1 MKTMKKIAIA
11 AITATSILA
20 LSACSSGDKE
30 VIAKTDAGDVTK
42 GELYTNMKKTAGAS
56 VLTQLVQEKVLDKKY
71 KVSDKEIDNKLKE
84 YKTQLGDQYTALEK
98 QYGKDYLKEQVKYE
112 LLTQK
117 AAKDNIKVTD
127 DEIKEYWEGLKGQIR
142 ASHILVADKKTAEEI
157 EKKLK
162 KGEKFDA
169 LAKEYSTDTGSA
181 TNGGELGWIS
191 KDNEQLDSTFRKAAF
206 KLKTN
211 EVSDPV
217 KTQFGYH
224 IIKKT
229 EERGKYEDMKK
240 ELKSEV
246 LEQKLND
253 SNAVQE
259 AVQKVMKKAD
269 IEVKDKDLKDT
280 FNTSSTSNSTSSS
293 SSSSK

>member
-1 MKTMKKIAIA
+1 MKKIAIA

-20 LSACSSGDKE
+20 LSACSGGDKE

-71 KVSDKEIDNKLKE
+71 KVTDKEIDNKLKE
-84 YKTQLGDQYTALEK
+84 YKSQLGDQYTALED

-127 DEIKEYWEGLKGQIR
+127 ADIKEYWEGLKGKIR
-142 ASHILVADKKTAEEI
+142 ASHILVADKKTAEEV

-162 KGEKFDA
+162 KGEKFED
-169 LAKEYSTDTGSA
+169 LAKEYSTDSSA
-181 TNGGELGWIS
+181 SKGGDLGWFA
-191 KDNEQLDSTFRKAAF
+191 KDGMVAEFSKAAF
-206 KLKTN
+206 KLKTG

-217 KTQFGYH
+217 KSQYGYH

-269 IEVKDKDLKDT
+269 IEVKDKELKDT
-280 FNTSSTSNSTSSS
+280 
-293 SSSSK
+293 

>member
-1 MKTMKKIAIA
+1 MKKIAIA
-11 AITATSILA
+11 AITATSILT

-42 GELYTNMKKTAGAS
+42 GELYTYMKKTAGAS
-56 VLTQLVQEKVLDKKY
+56 ALTQLAQEKVLDKKY
-71 KVSDKEIDNKLKE
+71 KVTDKEVENKLQE
-84 YKTQLGDQYTALEK
+84 YKTQLGDQYSTIKK
-98 QYGKDYLKEQVKYE
+98 QYGEDFLKETVKME
-112 LLTQK
+112 LLTEK

-127 DEIKEYWEGLKGQIR
+127 DEVKEYWENLKGQIR
-142 ASHILVADKKTAEEI
+142 ASHILVADKKTAEEV

-162 KGEKFDA
+162 KGEKFES
-169 LAKEYSTDTGSA
+169 LAKEYSTDTSSA

-211 EVSDPV
+211 EVSEPV

-240 ELKSEV
+240 ELKSDV
-246 LEQKLND
+246 LDQKLND
-253 SNAVQE
+253 NTAVQA

-269 IEVKDKDLKDT
+269 IDVKDKDLKDT
-280 FNTSSTSNSTSSS
+280 FNTSSNSSS

>member
-1 MKTMKKIAIA
+1 MKKIAIA

-42 GELYTNMKKTAGAS
+42 GELYTNMKKQAGAS

-71 KVSDKEIDNKLKE
+71 KVSDKEIDNKMKE
-84 YKTQLGDQYTALEK
+84 YKTQIGDQYTALED

-127 DEIKEYWEGLKGQIR
+127 DEIKEYWENLKGQIR
-142 ASHILVADKKTAEEI
+142 ASHILVADKKTAEEV

-181 TNGGELGWIS
+181 KNGGELGWIS

-240 ELKSEV
+240 EPKSDV
-246 LEQKLND
+246 LDQKLND
-253 SNAVQE
+253 NTAVQA

-269 IEVKDKDLKDT
+269 IDVKDKDLKDT
-280 FNTSSTSNSTSSS
+280 FKTSASTSGSSN
-293 SSSSK
+293 SSK

>member
-1 MKTMKKIAIA
+1 MKKIAIA

-42 GELYTNMKKTAGAS
+42 GELYTYMKKTAGAS
-56 VLTQLVQEKVLDKKY
+56 ALTQLAQEKVLDKKY
-71 KVSDKEIDNKLKE
+71 KVTDKEVENKLQE
-84 YKTQLGDQYTALEK
+84 YKTQLGDQYSTIKK
-98 QYGKDYLKEQVKYE
+98 QYGEDFLKETVKME
-112 LLTQK
+112 LLTEK

-127 DEIKEYWEGLKGQIR
+127 EEVKEYWENLKGQIR
-142 ASHILVADKKTAEEI
+142 ASHILVADKKTAEEV

-162 KGEKFDA
+162 KGNKFED
-169 LAKEYSTDTGSA
+169 LAKEYSTDTSSA

-240 ELKSEV
+240 ELKSDV

-253 SNAVQE
+253 NTAVQA
-259 AVQKVMKKAD
+259 AVEKVMKKAD

-280 FNTSSTSNSTSSS
+280 FNTSASTNSSSNSS

>member
-1 MKTMKKIAIA
+1 MKKIAIA

-229 EERGKYEDMKK
+229 EERGKYDDMKK

-269 IEVKDKDLKDT
+269 IEVKDKDLKAT

-293 SSSSK
+293 SSNSK

>member
-1 MKTMKKIAIA
+1 MKKIAIA

-191 KDNEQLDSTFRKAAF
+191 KDNEQLDATFRKAAF

-240 ELKSEV
+240 ELKSDV
-246 LEQKLND
+246 LDQKLND
-253 SNAVQE
+253 NTAVQA

-269 IEVKDKDLKDT
+269 IDVKDKDLKNT
-280 FNTSSTSNSTSSS
+280 FNTSASTSSS

>member
-1 MKTMKKIAIA
+1 MKKIAIA

-229 EERGKYEDMKK
+229 EERGKYDDMKK

-246 LEQKLND
+246 LEQKLNN

-293 SSSSK
+293 SSNSK

>member
-1 MKTMKKIAIA
+1 MKKIAIA

-127 DEIKEYWEGLKGQIR
+127 ADIKEYWEGLKGKIR
-142 ASHILVADKKTAEEI
+142 ASHILVADKKTAEEV

-162 KGEKFDA
+162 KGEKFED
-169 LAKEYSTDTGSA
+169 LAKEYSTDSSA
-181 TNGGELGWIS
+181 SKGGDLGWFA
-191 KDNEQLDSTFRKAAF
+191 KEGQMDETFSKAAF
-206 KLKTN
+206 KLKTG

-217 KTQFGYH
+217 KTKYGYH

-229 EERGKYEDMKK
+229 EERGKYDDMKK

-253 SNAVQE
+253 NAAVQE

-293 SSSSK
+293 SSNSK

>member
-1 MKTMKKIAIA
+1 MKKIAIA

-42 GELYTNMKKTAGAS
+42 GELYTNMKKQAGAS

-71 KVSDKEIDNKLKE
+71 KVSDKEIDNKMKE
-84 YKTQLGDQYTALEK
+84 YKTQLGDQYTALED

-127 DEIKEYWEGLKGQIR
+127 DEIKEYWENLKGQIR
-142 ASHILVADKKTAEEI
+142 ASHILVADKKTAEEV

-240 ELKSEV
+240 DLKSDV

-253 SNAVQE
+253 NTAVQA

-269 IEVKDKDLKDT
+269 IDVKDKDLKDT
-280 FNTSSTSNSTSSS
+280 FNTSASTGSSSNS
-293 SSSSK
+293 SK

>member
-1 MKTMKKIAIA
+1 MKKIAIA

-42 GELYTNMKKTAGAS
+42 GELYTNMKKQAGAS

-84 YKTQLGDQYTALEK
+84 YKTQLGDQYTALED

-127 DEIKEYWEGLKGQIR
+127 DEIKEYWENLKGQIR
-142 ASHILVADKKTAEEI
+142 ASHILVADKKTAEEV

-169 LAKEYSTDTGSA
+169 LAKEYSTDTSSA

-240 ELKSEV
+240 ELKSDV

-253 SNAVQE
+253 STAVQA

-269 IEVKDKDLKDT
+269 IDVKDKDLKDT
-280 FNTSSTSNSTSSS
+280 FNTSSSTSSS
-293 SSSSK
+293 SNSSK

>member
-1 MKTMKKIAIA
+1 MKKIAIA

-71 KVSDKEIDNKLKE
+71 KVTDKEIDNKLKE
-84 YKTQLGDQYTALEK
+84 YKTQLGDQYSALEK

-127 DEIKEYWEGLKGQIR
+127 DEIKEYWENLKGQIR
-142 ASHILVADKKTAEEI
+142 ASHILVADKKTAEEV

-229 EERGKYEDMKK
+229 EERGKYDDMKK

-246 LEQKLND
+246 SEQKLSDNA
-253 SNAVQE
+253 AVQE

-280 FNTSSTSNSTSSS
+280 FKTSSTSSSTSSS
-293 SSSSK
+293 SNSSK

>member
-1 MKTMKKIAIA
+1 MKKIAIA

-229 EERGKYEDMKK
+229 EERGKYDDMKK

-269 IEVKDKDLKDT
+269 IEVKDKDLKAT

-293 SSSSK
+293 

>member
-1 MKTMKKIAIA
+1 MKKIAIA

-127 DEIKEYWEGLKGQIR
+127 DEIKEYWKGLKGQIR
-142 ASHILVADKKTAEEI
+142 ASHIVVADKKTAEEV

-162 KGEKFDA
+162 KGEKFED
-169 LAKEYSTDTGSA
+169 LAKEYSTDSTA

-211 EVSDPV
+211 EVSNPV

-293 SSSSK
+293 SSNSK

>member
-1 MKTMKKIAIA
+1 MKKIAIA

-142 ASHILVADKKTAEEI
+142 ASHIVVADKKTAEEV

-162 KGEKFDA
+162 KGEKFED
-169 LAKEYSTDTGSA
+169 LAKEYSTDSTA

-211 EVSDPV
+211 EVSNPV

-293 SSSSK
+293 SSNSK

>member
-1 MKTMKKIAIA
+1 MKKIAIA

-269 IEVKDKDLKDT
+269 IEVKDKDLGSVILT
-280 FNTSSTSNSTSSS
+280 
-293 SSSSK
+293 

>member
-1 MKTMKKIAIA
+1 MKKIAIA

-20 LSACSSGDKE
+20 LSACSGGDKE

-71 KVSDKEIDNKLKE
+71 KVTDKEIDNKLKE
-84 YKTQLGDQYTALEK
+84 YKSQLGDQYTALEE

-127 DEIKEYWEGLKGQIR
+127 DEIKEYWEGLKGNIR
-142 ASHILVADKKTAEEI
+142 ASHIVVADKKTAEEV

-162 KGEKFDA
+162 KGEKFED
-169 LAKEYSTDTGSA
+169 LAKEYSTDSTAS
-181 TNGGELGWIS
+181 NGGQLGWIA
-191 KDNEQLDSTFRKAAF
+191 KDNAQLDSTFRKAAF
-206 KLKTN
+206 GLKTN
-211 EVSDPV
+211 EVSEPV

-253 SNAVQE
+253 NNAVQE

-269 IEVKDKDLKDT
+269 IEVKDKELKDT
-280 FNTSSTSNSTSSS
+280 FNTSSTSSTSSS
-293 SSSSK
+293 SNSSK

>member
-1 MKTMKKIAIA
+1 MKKIAIA
-11 AITATSILA
+11 TITATSILA
-20 LSACSSGDKE
+20 LSACSGGDKE

-84 YKTQLGDQYTALEK
+84 YKTRLGDQYTALEK

-142 ASHILVADKKTAEEI
+142 ASHIVVADKKTAEEV

-162 KGEKFDA
+162 KGEKFED
-169 LAKEYSTDTGSA
+169 LAKEYSTDSTA

-211 EVSDPV
+211 EVSNPV

-229 EERGKYEDMKK
+229 EERGKYDDMKK

>member
-1 MKTMKKIAIA
+1 MKKIAIA

-42 GELYTNMKKTAGAS
+42 GELYTYMKKTAGANA
-56 VLTQLVQEKVLDKKY
+56 LTQLAQEKVLDKKY
-71 KVSDKEIDNKLKE
+71 KVTDKEVENKLKE
-84 YKTQLGDQYTALEK
+84 YKTQLGDQYSTLEK
-98 QYGKDYLKEQVKYE
+98 QYGKDFLKETVKME
-112 LLTQK
+112 LLTEK

-127 DEIKEYWEGLKGQIR
+127 DEVKEYWEGLKGKIR
-142 ASHILVADKKTAEEI
+142 ASHILVADKKTAEEV

-162 KGEKFDA
+162 KGEKFED
-169 LAKEYSTDTGSA
+169 LAKEYSTDSSA
-181 TNGGELGWIS
+181 SQGGDLGWFAKDGMVAEFS
-191 KDNEQLDSTFRKAAF
+191 KVAF
-206 KLKTN
+206 NLKTG
-211 EVSDPV
+211 EISDPV
-217 KTQFGYH
+217 KTKYGYH

-229 EERGKYEDMKK
+229 KERGKYDNMKK
-240 ELKSEV
+240 ELKSEL

-253 SNAVQE
+253 NTAVQE

-280 FNTSSTSNSTSSS
+280 FNTTSSNSSSETP
-293 SSSSK
+293 K